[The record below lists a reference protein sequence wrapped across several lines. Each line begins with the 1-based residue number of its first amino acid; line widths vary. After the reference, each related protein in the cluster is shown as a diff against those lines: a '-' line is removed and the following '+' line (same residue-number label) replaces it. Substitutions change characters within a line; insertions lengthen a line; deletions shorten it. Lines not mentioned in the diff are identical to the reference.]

1 MRLYVWD
8 KWKLMRYCFVI
19 ALIGMAFSVA
29 GKVTNDVISTV
40 ASTTRK
46 LPIYN
51 IETTEPKI
59 SLTFDCAW
67 GAEDMPQIL
76 DTLKENN
83 IKATFF
89 VLGEWVDKFPD
100 VIKRM
105 TEEGHDVANHSDT
118 HPHIASLSYDSIKN
132 EIKNANE
139 KIVNA
144 TGKENNLF
152 RAPYGEYN
160 DNVISAAEEL
170 GFYTIQ
176 WDVDSL
182 DWKNFGADNILS
194 RVTSKVKN
202 GSIILMH
209 NGTKDTATVLPE
221 LIRQLKDKGYEFKPI
236 SEFIYKDNYIIDHA
250 GMQKPN

>member
-118 HPHIASLSYDSIKN
+118 HPHIASLSYDNIKS

-139 KIVNA
+139 KIERLNLIREQKNLNFKIEVDGGINA
-144 TGKENNLF
+144 EIAKKI
-152 RAPYGEYN
+152 A
-160 DNVISAAEEL
+160 S
-170 GFYTIQ
+170 
-176 WDVDSL
+176 
-182 DWKNFGADNILS
+182 KGADIIVS
-194 RVTSKVKN
+194 
-202 GSIILMH
+202 GSYIFNAENKKEAI
-209 NGTKDTATVLPE
+209 NS
-221 LIRQLKDKGYEFKPI
+221 LK
-236 SEFIYKDNYIIDHA
+236 
-250 GMQKPN
+250 